1 MKKNIIILILSC
13 FIFSCEPDDICLTSL
28 PDTPKLIIGFFD
40 QSTGLK
46 KEVTDL
52 KIQGYNNNNIYFF
65 QTTDSTSVPLKNLDK
80 ITNYSLTKDFDE
92 NVDNSGNSDNIIINY
107 QHNHIY
113 VSRACGYVSNY
124 DLDRIVIENDNL
136 NWIVRTEIINS
147 EIKEEKSI
155 HVKIFH

>member
-1 MKKNIIILILSC
+1 MKKSILILILSC
-13 FIFSCEPDDICLTSL
+13 FNISCEPDDICLSSL
-28 PDTPKLIIGFFD
+28 PDTPKLIVGFFD

-46 KEVTDL
+46 KEVPNL
-52 KIQGYNNNNIYFF
+52 KVQGFNNNNIYIF
-65 QTTDSTSVPLKNLDK
+65 QTTDSLSIPLKNLDK
-80 ITNYSLTKDFDE
+80 ITNYSFTKDFDE
-92 NVDNSGNSDNIIINY
+92 NVDNSGNSDNVIINY
-107 QHNHIY
+107 QHNHMY

-124 DLDRIVIENDNL
+124 NLDQIVIENDNL